1 MKDRETNYVGLDRM
15 NKRWIIKAHNM
26 QMNYIELDG
35 QDKIRDEI
43 KHKKAKQSA

>member
-1 MKDRETNYVGLDRM
+1 MKDTETNYVGLDRM
-15 NKRWIIKAHNM
+15 NKRLIKAHYM
-26 QMNYIELDG
+26 QMNYVELDG